1 MIENQ
6 KIKFDDSKKVNLELE
21 AIKYKNQIL
30 TTENSFL
37 QKQLTMSREK
47 SKSPSEIENS
57 FEKILQEE
65 YAKMKDSLVNKI
77 NNLTDEYSS
86 YQINA
91 SKKIANLEEEL
102 KIFKKTRELYV
113 NQMIE
118 ARKKLQSI

>member
-1 MIENQ
+1 LIENQ

>member
-21 AIKYKNQIL
+21 AIKYKNQII
-30 TTENSFL
+30 TTENSFI
-37 QKQLTMSREK
+37 QKQLSILREK
-47 SKSPSEIENS
+47 FKTPSEIENS

-77 NNLTDEYSS
+77 NSLTDEYSS

-91 SKKIANLEEEL
+91 SKKIAILEEEL
-102 KIFKKTRELYV
+102 KIYKKTRELYV